1 MHAYAS
7 ILCSLTME
15 PTRTT
20 YALQAEKINAIFPM
34 RFRDDTDLAI
44 ATSFFQVC
52 LHAFASHP
60 RIRHAAA
67 DEPFVVVAGA
77 AGGRE
82 LVREGAQVQLVADP
96 TAGAARGERAP
107 PHHQRRIRL
116 LRYVQHRKKKNLV
129 S

>member
-1 MHAYAS
+1 
-7 ILCSLTME
+7 ME
-15 PTRTT
+15 RTYT

-44 ATSFFQVC
+44 ATSFFQVGR
-52 LHAFASHP
+52 HAFASHP

-67 DEPFVVVAGA
+67 DEPFVIVVVVVAGA

-107 PHHQRRIRL
+107 PHHQRRLRL
-116 LRYVQHRKKKNLV
+116 LRYVQHQILV